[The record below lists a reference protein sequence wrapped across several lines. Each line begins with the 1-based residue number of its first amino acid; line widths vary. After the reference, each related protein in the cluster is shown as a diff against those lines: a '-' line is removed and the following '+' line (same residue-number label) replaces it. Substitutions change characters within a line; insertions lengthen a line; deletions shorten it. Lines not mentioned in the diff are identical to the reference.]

1 MNQPVYQSTYSTKE
15 ERYIFESIGTKGK
28 ILKVV
33 KFFEIDEN
41 LYNLGFGDFDPIT
54 NQIDDKVVSDNG
66 DLIKVMATVIGLAL
80 KFLDDNPMAM
90 VFFEGST
97 PQRTQFYQWIINRY
111 YDDMVEIIEI
121 YGVSNGE
128 SEPFQKTKV
137 YESFLIQKLF

>member
-1 MNQPVYQSTYSTKE
+1 MNKPVYQSIYSTKE

-33 KFFEIDEN
+33 KFFEIQEN
-41 LYNLGFGDFDPIT
+41 VYNLGFGDFDPIT
-54 NQIDDKVVSDNG
+54 NQVDDKVVSDNG
-66 DLIKVMATVIGLAL
+66 DLIKVIATIISLTI
-80 KFLDDNPMAM
+80 KFLDDNPIAL

-111 YDDMVEIIEI
+111 HNEIIETLKI
-121 YGVSNGE
+121 YGVNDGE
-128 SEPFQKTKV
+128 PELFQKSKT